1 MGRFTTTA
9 ARAASIALI
18 ASAFCF
24 SVQAQPYKGLLEEN
38 PERAGGVYHYYEYVP
53 SAFTKAPKGYKPFY
67 ISHYGRH
74 GSRYHSSAGLVTGAV
89 GTLAAAEKVGLLT
102 DEGKLL
108 KRQIDTVYTE
118 HQGMFGMLSER
129 GAEEHHAIASRML
142 SNYPEVFKGERL
154 EVECVSSYWP
164 RCLVSMANFT
174 SELQRR
180 NGDLKVHY
188 VTGPKYLD
196 YICMNLDTK
205 DVTKGSNALKKHLLD
220 SLISTERFLEAIFT
234 DPAKAAALIPDPK
247 DFMDRVYL
255 AGAISPNTDAR
266 PDIFSHF
273 TTDELT
279 ALWIARNDKLYY
291 GFGISAEEGEYV
303 STIAKPLIEDIIA
316 KADEAV
322 MSGSGKA
329 ADLRFGHDT
338 GLLPLVGTIG
348 IAGMEKRW
356 KSEDVH
362 ERWFDFRMMSMASNL
377 QMIFFRNRKGDVLVK
392 LVYNERETTIP
403 AVKTAEG
410 PFYRW
415 EDLRG
420 HLARIAAAISDEHIV
435 KDNGSKEHTG
445 V

>member
-1 MGRFTTTA
+1 MEMLTKTA

-18 ASAFCF
+18 ASTFCF
-24 SVQAQPYKGLLEEN
+24 STQAQPYKDLLEEN

-74 GSRYHSSAGLVTGAV
+74 GSRYHSSAKLVTGSV
-89 GTLAAAEKVGLLT
+89 EILAAAEKAGLLT

-108 KRQIDTVYTE
+108 KRQIDTVFTE

-129 GAEEHHAIASRML
+129 GAEEHHAIASRMS
-142 SNYPEVFKGERL
+142 SNYPEVFNGKRL

-164 RCLVSMANFT
+164 RCLVSMANFA
-174 SELQRR
+174 SELQKR
-180 NGDLKVHY
+180 NGDLKIHY

-205 DVTKGSNALKKHLLD
+205 DVTKGSNALGEHLLD
-220 SLISTERFLEAIFT
+220 SLLCPVRFLEAIFT
-234 DPAKAAALIPDPK
+234 DPAKAAAFIPEPK
-247 DFMDRVYL
+247 GFMDKVYL
-255 AGAISPNTDAR
+255 AGAISPNTDAH

-291 GFGISAEEGEYV
+291 GFGISEEEGEYV
-303 STIAKPLIEDIIA
+303 STVAKPLIEDILA

-322 MSGSGKA
+322 LSGSDKA

-356 KSEDVH
+356 KSAEVH
-362 ERWFDFRMMSMASNL
+362 NRWFDFRMMSMGSNL
-377 QMIFFRNRKGDVLVK
+377 QMIFFRNREGDILVK

-415 EDLRG
+415 SDLRE
-420 HLARIAAAISDEHIV
+420 HLARTAAAISDELIV
-435 KDNGSKEHTG
+435 KDNGGKEHTG